1 MDLFSDSD
9 MVNPLLKTN
18 ERRDR
23 RLNFVI
29 FVVSSALIIDK
40 WWVVAWGE
48 NSCFGLT
55 KVSSLMFVVLFKDG
69 TQDESSGGKD
79 AVIIS
84 GACYN
89 ATKLK

>member
-1 MDLFSDSD
+1 M
-9 MVNPLLKTN
+9 
-18 ERRDR
+18 
-23 RLNFVI
+23 
-29 FVVSSALIIDK
+29 
-40 WWVVAWGE
+40 VAWGE

-55 KVSSLMFVVLFKDG
+55 KVSSLMFVVLLKDG